1 MLKEIMTK
9 VQGSYENSCCKL
21 AAFFKTSQ
29 CIQLSLMLLGVGL
42 IVGGAVVGAD
52 AQYTAR
58 GNFNDARIAESA
70 DLVLTYLNGSFGALI
85 MVASGVGAVISGAF
99 GQYKAALGL
108 LVVAIGSFIVRSLIS
123 TWFNDTS
130 MQSK

>member
-1 MLKEIMTK
+1 MKDKFINK
-9 VQGSYENSCCKL
+9 FNDICRNIS
-21 AAFFKTSQ
+21 AFTATSQ
-29 CIQLSLMLLGVGL
+29 GIQFSFILLGVAL
-42 IVGGAVVGAD
+42 IAGGIITGVD

-58 GNFNDARIAESA
+58 GNYNDARIAEST

-85 MVASGVGAVISGAF
+85 MVASGVGAIISGAF
-99 GQYKAALGL
+99 GQYRAALGL
-108 LVVAIGSFIVRSLIS
+108 MVVAVGSFIIRSLIS